1 MYTQL
6 DPKLISPVRLTD
18 ETIHMIESCDGASK
32 KINGAMRNGD
42 VYSLRVPPIE
52 GVEFDKRYFRLCG
65 IIDTYKGC
73 ELNAC
78 VMREVERDGE
88 GKFVDK
94 KNVNRRRFSVT
105 PNICKNLG
113 IEYKPGYELFS
124 VSNDFVYE
132 PPIAYPHKE
141 ANDIDYNNMSTYP
154 ISHSNGK
161 ISHILIAM
169 KGIKIFA
176 DGHVVMENG
185 VAYKDTYTFVRSL
198 NVKTAIELSDSNGM
212 VWLPIGTSLPF
223 SVIQNEDGGIL
234 HNGYV
239 CLNVRLVNDKYFKY
253 LEPSSLDGV
262 GFDELFIVEYAN
274 TNEEGKKPARP
285 VTRVSNGMNHYIAG
299 YSNRHFFY
307 NDNFYDYVARC
318 FEDIMS

>member
-1 MYTQL
+1 
-6 DPKLISPVRLTD
+6 
-18 ETIHMIESCDGASK
+18 
-32 KINGAMRNGD
+32 
-42 VYSLRVPPIE
+42 
-52 GVEFDKRYFRLCG
+52 
-65 IIDTYKGC
+65 
-73 ELNAC
+73 
-78 VMREVERDGE
+78 
-88 GKFVDK
+88 
-94 KNVNRRRFSVT
+94 
-105 PNICKNLG
+105 
-113 IEYKPGYELFS
+113 
-124 VSNDFVYE
+124 
-132 PPIAYPHKE
+132 
-141 ANDIDYNNMSTYP
+141 MSTYP